1 MKATKTNLKECL
13 IIEPDAFEDSRG
25 FFLECFNI
33 KKYSDIGIT
42 CDFVQDN
49 HSFSKNNVLRGLHYQ
64 HNIPQGKLVRVSSG
78 EVYDVAVDVRKGS
91 NTFGQY
97 ASVVLS
103 SKNKKQFWIPPGFA
117 HGFLVL
123 SEYADFEYKCS
134 EFYSPENEVTIRWD
148 DPTININWPCK
159 NPILSEKDL
168 SGISLSDF

>member
-1 MKATKTNLKECL
+1 MKAKKTNLKECL

-25 FFLECFNI
+25 FFLECFNT
-33 KKYSDIGIT
+33 KKYSDIGIA
-42 CDFVQDN
+42 CNFVQDN

-78 EVYDVAVDVRKGS
+78 EVYDVAVDVRKDS

-97 ASVVLS
+97 ASVILS

-123 SEYADFEYKCS
+123 SDYADFEYKCS

-168 SGISLSDF
+168 SGIFLSDF

>member
-1 MKATKTNLKECL
+1 MKVTKTNLKECL
-13 IIEPDAFEDSRG
+13 IIEPDVFEDSRG
-25 FFLECFNI
+25 FFLECFNK

-64 HNIPQGKLVRVSSG
+64 HNIPQGKLVWVSSG

-91 NTFGQY
+91 STFGQY
-97 ASVVLS
+97 VSVILS

-123 SEYADFEYKCS
+123 SEYADFKYKCS

-168 SGISLSDF
+168 SGILLSDF